1 MPNSARVS
9 AAIAIFAFLALTAL
23 ALHMRGLHAAPNAA
37 AAPPPQLV
45 DQTGRRFTFTSLRGM
60 PLIVTFVAAHCT
72 DACPLINAQFAQAE
86 QRFASAGVKVRLL
99 TITLDPEHDPPQVM
113 RDLARRFNADP
124 KRWVMASG
132 SVPDVHRV
140 MAAFGVVAQQGR
152 QGYADVH
159 TTFIY
164 FIDKGGN
171 LRKTDLASTALATQ
185 IVDEARKEFPQV
197 AQR

>member
-1 MPNSARVS
+1 MLNSARVS
-9 AAIAIFAFLALTAL
+9 AAIAGFAFIALTVL
-23 ALHMRGLHAAPNAA
+23 ALHMRDVHAAPAA
-37 AAPPPQLV
+37 VQPPQLI

-72 DACPLINAQFAQAE
+72 DACPLINAQFAQAGQSFE
-86 QRFASAGVKVRLL
+86 SAGVKVRLL

-113 RDLARRFNADP
+113 RDLARRFDADP
-124 KRWVMASG
+124 KRWLVASG

-152 QGYADVH
+152 KGYADVH